1 MKWRYVGNCVLVSRV
16 KLTKR
21 TRPHPSIPECHPHHR
36 RQNMKTP
43 WVHHTHRCQP
53 ATITSKKQRLMQE
66 TQPDTNE
73 EDEEVEVD
81 HRALE

>member
-1 MKWRYVGNCVLVSRV
+1 
-16 KLTKR
+16 
-21 TRPHPSIPECHPHHR
+21 
-36 RQNMKTP
+36 MKTP